1 MTLPNLFHIETKDGV
16 QLAAREWRPPGE
28 AEHHVLVVHGFGE
41 HMGRYEYLG
50 ECLAEQG
57 VRTVGMDLRGHG
69 LSKGLRGHVRRWSD
83 YGLDVSAAAEMMP
96 PKCTLLAHSMGG
108 LIALDWLRENQDRI
122 GQVILSGPLVGEA
135 VDNPAWKKTMASTLS
150 HLLPW
155 VPVASGIPL
164 RDLSTDAEEV
174 ALFERDSLRVKTV
187 TPRWYTE
194 MLKAI
199 DRVWE
204 FMPQYT
210 SPMHLHVAGDER
222 IIDRKALDRLYAE
235 WPADKE
241 RWIWE
246 GGRHEILKEP
256 FREGVV
262 AAMREGIA
270 G

>member
-1 MTLPNLFHIETKDGV
+1 MTLPELFHLEAADGTR
-16 QLAAREWRPPGE
+16 LAGRSWRPQGT
-28 AEHHVLVVHGFGE
+28 AEHHVLLVHGYGE
-41 HMGRYEYLG
+41 HLGRYDYLG

-57 VRTVGMDLRGHG
+57 VRTVGVDLRGHG

-83 YGLDVSAAAEMMP
+83 YGQDVSAVAELLP
-96 PKCTLLAHSMGG
+96 PGFTLLAHSMGG
-108 LIALDWLRENQDRI
+108 LVALDWLRDHADPVKQL
-122 GQVILSGPLVGEA
+122 VLSGPLVGEA
-135 VDNPAWKKTMASTLS
+135 VENPAWKKAMATTLS
-150 HLLPW
+150 RILPW

-164 RDLSTDAEEV
+164 ADLSTDADEV

-194 MLKAI
+194 MLTAM
-199 DRVWE
+199 DRVWKHV
-204 FMPQYT
+204 PQYVT
-210 SPMHLHVAGDER
+210 PMHLHVAGDER
-222 IIDRKALDRLYAE
+222 IIDRAALDRLHEA
-235 WPADKE
+235 WPATKE

-262 AAMREGIA
+262 AAMLQGIR